1 MYSLLFLAVVSFVL
15 SLCLTPA
22 VRNIFRRLGLVDHPD
37 DSRKL
42 HNRPIP
48 RVGGIAIVLAY
59 TLAFGLLLVTKL
71 KAGDIVWNAFPLIW
85 KLFPAAVLIFVIGLL
100 DDLFRL
106 KPWQKLAGQIAAAT
120 VAYFA
125 GVQVL
130 GAGGEHF
137 VAWWLSFPATVVWL
151 VACCNAL
158 NLLDGIDGLAAGI
171 GFVATAT
178 TVLAAAMQHNVELLM
193 ATVPLAACLLAFLRY
208 NFNPATI
215 FLGDCGSLFIGFLL
229 GCAGVLW
236 SQKSATILGMTAPL
250 MALSIPLLD
259 TSLAIARRFLRRQP
273 IFGADRNHIHHRLLE
288 RGLTPRRVALLL
300 YGTGALAAI
309 FSLSMASDYFEV
321 PVILAF
327 CIAAWIGIRH
337 LGYIEF
343 DTAARMLMQGSFRNL
358 LNAHITV
365 RSFEC
370 KLSAA
375 NTPDECW
382 TILKNTYRD
391 FGFHQ
396 IRMQLAGR
404 YYTENAGK
412 PDPARRWKVEIP
424 LSDSDYVHLIRE
436 FDSAAK
442 HNTIAVFADVLR
454 KALEEKIPTFT
465 PKAVPPLD
473 TQPLDPLPAQ
483 YQTVAA
489 GN

>member
-15 SLCLTPA
+15 SLFLTPV

-37 DSRKL
+37 HPRKL
-42 HNRPIP
+42 HNGPIP
-48 RVGGIAIVLAY
+48 RVGGIAIALAY

-85 KLFPAAVLIFVIGLL
+85 KLFPAAVLVFVIGLL

-130 GAGGEHF
+130 GVGGEHF
-137 VAWWLSFPATVVWL
+137 VAWWLSFPATVIWL

-158 NLLDGIDGLAAGI
+158 NLLDGVDGLAAGI

-309 FSLSMASDYFEV
+309 FSLSMASDFFEV

-337 LGYIEF
+337 LGYVEF

-358 LNAHITV
+358 LNAYITV
-365 RSFEC
+365 SSFEC

-396 IRMQLAGR
+396 VRLQLAGR
-404 YYTENAGK
+404 YYADDAGK
-412 PDPARRWKVEIP
+412 PGPARMWKVEIP
-424 LSDSDYVHLIRE
+424 LSDSDYVYLIRE

-465 PKAVPPLD
+465 PKALPPLD
-473 TQPLDPLPAQ
+473 IPPLDPLPAQ

>member
-1 MYSLLFLAVVSFVL
+1 MYSLLFLAIVSFVL
-15 SLCLTPA
+15 SLLLTPV

-37 DSRKL
+37 HPRKL
-42 HNRPIP
+42 HSRPIP
-48 RVGGIAIVLAY
+48 RVGGIAIALAY

-71 KAGDIVWNAFPLIW
+71 KAGDIVWNAFPIIW
-85 KLFPAAVLIFVIGLL
+85 KLFPAAVLIFATGLL

-125 GVQVL
+125 GVQVM
-130 GAGGEHF
+130 GVGGEHL
-137 VAWWLSFPATVVWL
+137 VAWWLSFPATIIWL

-229 GCAGVLW
+229 GCDGVLW

-300 YGTGALAAI
+300 YGSGALAAI
-309 FSLSMASDYFEV
+309 FSLSMASNYFEV
-321 PVILAF
+321 PVILVF
-327 CIAAWIGIRH
+327 CVAAWAGIRH
-337 LGYIEF
+337 LGYVEF
-343 DTAARMLMQGSFRNL
+343 DTAGRMLMQGSFRNL
-358 LNAHITV
+358 LNAHITL
-365 RSFEC
+365 RSFES

-382 TILKNTYRD
+382 TVLKNTYRD
-391 FGFHQ
+391 FGFYQ
-396 IRMQLAGR
+396 VRLQLAGS
-404 YYTENAGK
+404 YYTENAGA
-412 PDPARRWKVEIP
+412 PDPSRIWRVEIP
-424 LSDSDYVHLIRE
+424 LSDNDYVYLIRE

-442 HNTIAVFADVLR
+442 HNAVALFADALR
-454 KALEEKIPTFT
+454 KILEGKIPAFT
-465 PKAVPPLD
+465 PKLAPALEI
-473 TQPLDPLPAQ
+473 QPLERIPAQ
-483 YQTVAA
+483 YQTASA
-489 GN
+489 GD

>member
-15 SLCLTPA
+15 CLFLTPV
-22 VRNIFRRLGLVDHPD
+22 VRNIFLRFGLVDHPD
-37 DSRKL
+37 DPRKL

-48 RVGGIAIVLAY
+48 RVGGIAIALGY

-85 KLFPAAVLIFVIGLL
+85 KLFPAAVLIFVTGLL

-130 GAGGEHF
+130 GAGGGHF
-137 VAWWLSFPATVVWL
+137 FAWWLSFPATVVWL
-151 VACCNAL
+151 VACCNAV
-158 NLLDGIDGLAAGI
+158 NLLDGVDGLAAGV

-193 ATVPLAACLLAFLRY
+193 ATVPLAGCLLAFLRY

-229 GCAGVLW
+229 GCDGVLW

-259 TSLAIARRFLRRQP
+259 TLLAIVRRFLRHEP

-288 RGLTPRRVALLL
+288 RGFTPRRVALLL

-309 FSLSMASDYFEV
+309 FSLSMASHHFEV

-327 CIAAWIGIRH
+327 CIAAWLGIRH
-337 LGYIEF
+337 LGYVEF
-343 DTAARMLMQGSFRNL
+343 DTAGRMLLQGSFRSL
-358 LNAHITV
+358 LNSHITLKGL
-365 RSFEC
+365 EC

-375 NTPDECW
+375 NTPEECW
-382 TILKNTYRD
+382 AIVRNAYRD

-396 IRMQLAGR
+396 VRLQLGGCCFA
-404 YYTENAGK
+404 ENAGK
-412 PDPARRWKVEIP
+412 HNPMRVWKLEIP
-424 LSDSDYVHLIRE
+424 LSDNDYVHLIRE
-436 FDSAAK
+436 SDSAAK

-465 PKAVPPLD
+465 SRAIPALD
-473 TQPLDPLPAQ
+473 IQPLDPLPAQ

>member
-1 MYSLLFLAVVSFVL
+1 MYSLLFLAFVSFVF
-15 SLCLTPA
+15 SLFLTPV
-22 VRNIFRRLGLVDHPD
+22 VRDIFRRLGLVDHPD
-37 DSRKL
+37 GARKV

-48 RVGGIAIVLAY
+48 RVGGIAVALAY

-85 KLFPAAVLIFVIGLL
+85 KLFPAAVLIFVTGLL

-106 KPWQKLAGQIAAAT
+106 KPWQKLAGQIASAT
-120 VAYFA
+120 VGYFA

-130 GAGGEHF
+130 GFGGGHF
-137 VAWWLSFPATVVWL
+137 VAWWLSFPATVIWL
-151 VACCNAL
+151 VACCNAV
-158 NLLDGIDGLAAGI
+158 NLLDGVDGLAAGV

-193 ATVPLAACLLAFLRY
+193 ATVPLAGCLLGFLRY

-229 GCAGVLW
+229 GCDGVLW

-259 TSLAIARRFLRRQP
+259 TSLAIARRFLRCQP

-288 RGLTPRRVALLL
+288 RGFTPRRVALLF
-300 YGTGALAAI
+300 YGIGALAAV

-321 PVILAF
+321 PIILVF

-337 LGYIEF
+337 LGYVEF
-343 DTAARMLMQGSFRNL
+343 DTAGRMLMQGSFRNL
-358 LNAHITV
+358 LNAHITL
-365 RSFEC
+365 RSFES

-382 TILKNTYRD
+382 TTLKNAYRD
-391 FGFHQ
+391 FGFYQ
-396 IRMQLAGR
+396 VRLQLAGR
-404 YYTENAGK
+404 YYTETAAK
-412 PDPARRWKVEIP
+412 PDPARIWKVEIP
-424 LSDSDYVHLIRE
+424 LSETDYVHLIRE
-436 FDSAAK
+436 FDSAAN
-442 HNTIAVFADVLR
+442 HNTVALFADVLR
-454 KALEEKIPTFT
+454 NALEGKIPAFM
-465 PKAVPPLD
+465 PKAPPTLEI
-473 TQPLDPLPAQ
+473 QPLERIPAQ
-483 YQTVAA
+483 YQTASA
-489 GN
+489 GD

>member
-1 MYSLLFLAVVSFVL
+1 MYSLLFLAFTSFVL
-15 SLCLTPA
+15 SLLLTPV

-37 DSRKL
+37 DARKL

-48 RVGGIAIVLAY
+48 RVGGIAVALAY
-59 TLAFGLLLVTKL
+59 TLAFGLLLVTNL
-71 KAGDIVWNAFPLIW
+71 KAGNIVWNAFPLIW
-85 KLFPAAVLIFVIGLL
+85 KLFPAAVLIFVTGLL

-130 GAGGEHF
+130 GVGGSHF
-137 VAWWLSFPATVVWL
+137 VAWWLSFPATIVWL

-229 GCAGVLW
+229 GCDGVLW
-236 SQKSATILGMTAPL
+236 SQKSTTILGMTAPL

-259 TSLAIARRFLRRQP
+259 TSLAILRRFLRRQP

-288 RGLTPRRVALLL
+288 RGFTPRRVALLL
-300 YGTGALAAI
+300 YGMGALAAV

-321 PVILAF
+321 PVILVF

-337 LGYIEF
+337 LGYVEF
-343 DTAARMLMQGSFRNL
+343 NTAGRMLMQGSFRNL
-358 LNAHITV
+358 LNAHITLKT
-365 RSFEC
+365 FEC

-375 NTPDECW
+375 KTPDECW

-391 FGFHQ
+391 FGFYQ
-396 IRMQLAGR
+396 VRLQLAGC

-412 PDPARRWKVEIP
+412 PDPSRIWKVEIP
-424 LSDSDYVHLIRE
+424 LSDHDYVHLVRE

-442 HNTIAVFADVLR
+442 HNTVAPFADILR
-454 KALEEKIPTFT
+454 KALEEKISVFL
-465 PKAVPPLD
+465 PKPSLALD
-473 TQPLDPLPAQ
+473 IQALEPIPAH
-483 YQTVAA
+483 YQTASA
-489 GN
+489 GD